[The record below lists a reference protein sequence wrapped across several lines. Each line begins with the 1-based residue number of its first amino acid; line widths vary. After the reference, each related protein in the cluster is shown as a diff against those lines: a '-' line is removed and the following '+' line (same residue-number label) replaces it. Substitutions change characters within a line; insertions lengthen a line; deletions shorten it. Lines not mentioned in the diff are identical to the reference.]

1 MSFVFQD
8 AEKET
13 FYQDI
18 LKKIDEES
26 DDNDAKAKK
35 KQKKKEAKNADRSY
49 GDLLSSLEN
58 FANNKNL
65 KEFEGITYPND
76 FLFLLP
82 AGCSFQL
89 YFQIPL
95 PSIIPCM
102 QTW

>member
-26 DDNDAKAKK
+26 DDNDTKAKK

-65 KEFEGITYPND
+65 KEF
-76 FLFLLP
+76 LLIL
-82 AGCSFQL
+82 CRK
-89 YFQIPL
+89 YV
-95 PSIIPCM
+95 
-102 QTW
+102 